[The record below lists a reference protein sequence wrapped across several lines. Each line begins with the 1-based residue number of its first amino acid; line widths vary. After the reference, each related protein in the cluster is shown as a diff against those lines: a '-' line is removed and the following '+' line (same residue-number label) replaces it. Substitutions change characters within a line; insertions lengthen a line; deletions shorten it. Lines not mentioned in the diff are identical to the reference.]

1 LRLEPFGIAIPLVI
15 LTTSL
20 FRSYFSGGSNDNR
33 AWQPY
38 SLGPDA
44 VEQKMI
50 LTKQMKIAFSS
61 EFRFKI
67 LGELKGALLLMQ
79 VISGMFTTT

>member
-1 LRLEPFGIAIPLVI
+1 LVI

-20 FRSYFSGGSNDNR
+20 FKKLFSGGSNDNR

-38 SLGPDA
+38 SLGPGRSGAKDDFNEA
-44 VEQKMI
+44 N
-50 LTKQMKIAFSS
+50 MKIAFSS

-67 LGELKGALLLMQ
+67 LGELKGTLLMQ

>member
-1 LRLEPFGIAIPLVI
+1 VVQ
-15 LTTSL
+15 TTT
-20 FRSYFSGGSNDNR
+20 GPGN
-33 AWQPY
+33 Y
-38 SLGPDA
+38 SLGPGRSGAKDDFNKA
-44 VEQKMI
+44 NM
-50 LTKQMKIAFSS
+50 TFSS